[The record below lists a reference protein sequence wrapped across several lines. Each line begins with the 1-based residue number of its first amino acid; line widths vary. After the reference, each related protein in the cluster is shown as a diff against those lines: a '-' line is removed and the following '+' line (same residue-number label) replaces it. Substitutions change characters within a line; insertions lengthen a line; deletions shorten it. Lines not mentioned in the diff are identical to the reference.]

1 MKRFA
6 LDARVAT
13 AHFPGIGRYVSNLA
27 RELPGRLAPGEQ
39 LLLFHTSEQALAGLA
54 PEGSEGRVI
63 GVATAVTPFS
73 VSQQWQIPRQLLH
86 HGATL
91 YHSPYYLMPY
101 RLPAPAILT
110 FYDLIP
116 QRYPEHVSWR
126 ARLLFRLATRLALR
140 AARHVIAISEATRRD
155 LLATYPLRP
164 EQVTA
169 IPLAAD
175 PHFYPRSE
183 AEMARVREKYRL
195 PSPYVLYLGIN
206 KPHKNLLRLVE
217 GWRLLLGQAEA
228 PLPSLVVAGAWDA
241 RYPQAR
247 QAAEA
252 AGLAGSVRFVGPIAE
267 PDLPALYSGALL
279 FVFPSLYEGFGLP
292 VVEAMACGTA
302 VACSNLS
309 SLPEVAGEAAYLFD
323 PRDPAAIAAA
333 LRDLLQ
339 EPARRE
345 ALQAAGKERAR
356 RFSWQRTAQETI
368 ALYREL

>member
-1 MKRFA
+1 
-6 LDARVAT
+6 V
-13 AHFPGIGRYVSNLA
+13 
-27 RELPGRLAPGEQ
+27 
-39 LLLFHTSEQALAGLA
+39 
-54 PEGSEGRVI
+54 
-63 GVATAVTPFS
+63 
-73 VSQQWQIPRQLLH
+73 
-86 HGATL
+86 
-91 YHSPYYLMPY
+91 
-101 RLPAPAILT
+101 
-110 FYDLIP
+110 
-116 QRYPEHVSWR
+116 
-126 ARLLFRLATRLALR
+126 R

-175 PHFYPRSE
+175 PHFYPRNE
-183 AEMARVREKYRL
+183 TEIAGAREKYSL
-195 PSPYVLYLGIN
+195 PVPYVLYLGIN